1 MAEVSFETSGETSAL
16 ATHSTQAL
24 ATLLEQVA
32 KEDADGSTRFK
43 YEIKVSYDKPDEIVD
58 APIEP
63 TEEEENVQSKTN
75 KRNKN
80 GRNKSADGE
89 LREGGEEE
97 SSQ

>member
-43 YEIKVSYDKPDEIVD
+43 YEIKVSYDKPDEIV
-58 APIEP
+58 EP
-63 TEEEENVQSKTN
+63 TEEEENVQPKTN

>member
-1 MAEVSFETSGETSAL
+1 MAEVSFEASGETSAL

-32 KEDADGSTRFK
+32 KEGADGSTRFK
-43 YEIKVSYDKPDEIVD
+43 YEIKVSYDKPDEIV
-58 APIEP
+58 EP
-63 TEEEENVQSKTN
+63 TEEEENVQPKTN

-80 GRNKSADGE
+80 GRNKSTDGE

-97 SSQ
+97 SSK

>member
-1 MAEVSFETSGETSAL
+1 MAEAIKEVIGLAAISAL
-16 ATHSTQAL
+16 KGKLLAAVEDVVEMATQDDL
-24 ATLLEQVA
+24 PP
-32 KEDADGSTRFK
+32 D
-43 YEIKVSYDKPDEIVD
+43 VSYRFSVELRYAVPDKIT
-58 APIEP
+58 EP
-63 TEEEENVQSKTN
+63 TEEEENVQPKTN